1 MIFEM
6 HTHTRFGSSCSYM
19 TPEEM
24 VQQAVDVGLD
34 GICITE
40 HDIPW
45 DQTAIQRL
53 SDRFGILVIG
63 GMEVSTNLGEILV
76 WGYEQPVLDLKD
88 IEDLRGRVDR
98 AGGFMAAA
106 HPFRGAI
113 DFIDMDNGGAIN
125 LNIDDAAHLD
135 VFKWV
140 DAIEVFNGVSPD
152 WEIDLSCAVCDK
164 LNLMGIGGS
173 DAHNISAVG
182 DCGIVFNNRI
192 TDESDFLKELK
203 AGRFYAQHQRMNV
216 VYPTCDKQ
224 ASEVS

>member
-24 VQQAVDVGLD
+24 VKQAVKVGLD

-45 DQTAIQRL
+45 DQKATQRL
-53 SDRFGILVIG
+53 SDKFGILVIG

-76 WGYEQPVLDLKD
+76 WGYNQSVFDLED
-88 IEDLRGRVDR
+88 IEDLRGRVDK
-98 AGGFMAAA
+98 ADGFMAAA
-106 HPFRGAI
+106 HPFRGATG
-113 DFIDMDNGGAIN
+113 FIGLENGEAIE
-125 LNIDDAAHLD
+125 LNIDDAANLE

-140 DAIEVFNGVSPD
+140 DAMEVFNGVSPD
-152 WEIDLSCAVCDK
+152 WEVDLSCAVCDK

-182 DCGIVFNNRI
+182 DCGIIFNNRI
-192 TDESDFLKELK
+192 ANESDFLKELK
-203 AGRFYAQHQRMNV
+203 AGRFHAKHLRMNM
-216 VYPTCDKQ
+216 VYPAADKQ
-224 ASEVS
+224 ESEAL